1 MNTQPEQASDTE
13 IAESAIEES
22 QGVVMEGKTKA
33 RIVPA
38 GPYLRS
44 KKNNIAMNMPEP
56 EGKLGLRIFV
66 WCMEL
71 KDKKLEYLGE
81 RECQKLSYSLTVD

>member
-1 MNTQPEQASDTE
+1 MNTGVEQASDPE
-13 IAESAIEES
+13 IAQQTMEES
-22 QGVVMEGKTKA
+22 QGVVVEGKTKA

-44 KKNNIAMNMPEP
+44 KKNNIVMNIPEP
-56 EGKLGLRIFV
+56 EGRLGLRIFV

-81 RECQKLSYSLTVD
+81 RECQKLW